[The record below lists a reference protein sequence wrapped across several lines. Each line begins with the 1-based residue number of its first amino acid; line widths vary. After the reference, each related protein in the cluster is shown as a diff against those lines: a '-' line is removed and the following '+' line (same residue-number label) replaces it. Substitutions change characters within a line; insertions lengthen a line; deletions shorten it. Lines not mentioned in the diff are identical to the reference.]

1 MAILNLFSQSGLAS
15 TLLFLSLVAIMGMML
30 AKIQVFGIKLGIAGV
45 LFSGLIVGHFGAV
58 PDPTMLKFVKEFGLI
73 LFVYSI
79 GLEVG
84 PRFLTSLKNNG
95 LTINLLASAIVLL
108 GTITAASLKLI
119 FDLDIDAV
127 VGMLCGA
134 VTNTPSLGAAQQIIE
149 EQHTGSVETTSMAY
163 AVAYPLGIVGII
175 LVMILI
181 RAFFKVKVDHEA
193 QSYTEE
199 LAGVSGQ
206 LDSVSLKV
214 QNGALVGK
222 DFDHL
227 FAVLEGK
234 FALSRVFRNGNFF
247 IPKNKDLLMAN
258 DILYGVSSQQY
269 FSTLEILVGDLILS
283 EAVEVTGSLGMQH
296 VIFTNKKLAGKTI
309 RQIGLSKKYPVNIT
323 RIYRNGFS
331 ILPTEHDSV
340 EFGDT
345 IRIVGERKRLE
356 EAANYLGNSTE
367 ELSHPNIVPLFLGIF
382 FGVLLGSVP
391 IMFPGLPAPAKLG
404 LAGGPLIVAIFLGHR
419 GRIGKLNFF
428 MTPGANLFV
437 RELGI
442 VLFLGAV
449 GLGAGSKFIST
460 IMNGGYMWVLYGAII
475 TIVPLLIVTV
485 IARFLKINYLTIC
498 GMVAG
503 AMTDPPALE
512 YANSLSNVQ
521 AQSTAYATVY
531 PLSMFLRVL
540 CAQILVLLLM

>member
-15 TLLFLSLVAIMGMML
+15 TLLFLSIVSIMGLML
-30 AKIQVFGIKLGIAGV
+30 AKIHLFGIKLGIAGV
-45 LFSGLIVGHFGAV
+45 LFAGLIVGHFGAV

-84 PRFLTSLKNNG
+84 PRFLASLRNNG
-95 LTINLLASAIVLL
+95 LTINLLATAIVLL
-108 GTITAASLKLI
+108 GTITAAVLKVV
-119 FDLDIDAV
+119 FDLDIDVV

-149 EQHTGSVETTSMAY
+149 EQGTGSVETTSMAY

-181 RAFFKVKVDHEA
+181 RAFFKVKVDKEA
-193 QSYTEE
+193 QSYTDE
-199 LAGVSGQ
+199 LAGISGQ
-206 LDSVSLKV
+206 LDSVKIKV
-214 QNGALVGK
+214 LNAALVGK
-222 DFDHL
+222 SFEHL
-227 FAVLEGK
+227 FTVVEGH
-234 FALSRVFRNGNFF
+234 FVLSRVSRNGSFL
-247 IPKNKDLLMAN
+247 IPQNKDKLMAN
-258 DILYGVSSQQY
+258 DILYGVSSQKY
-269 FSTLEILVGDLILS
+269 FSSLEIVVGDLSLS
-283 EAVEVTGSLGMQH
+283 DEVEVSGSLGMQH
-296 VIFTNKKLAGKTI
+296 VIFTNKKLAGKTLK
-309 RQIGLSKKYPVNIT
+309 QIALSKKYPVNIT
-323 RIYRNGFS
+323 RIYRAGTS
-331 ILPTEHDSV
+331 ILPTDRDSV

-345 IRIVGERKRLE
+345 VRIVGERKCLE

-382 FGVLLGSVP
+382 FGVILGSVP

-404 LAGGPLIVAIFLGHR
+404 LAGGPLIVAIFLGHS

-449 GLGAGSKFIST
+449 GLGAGSKFVST
-460 IMNGGYMWVLYGAII
+460 IINGGYMWVLYGAII
-475 TIVPLLIVTV
+475 TIVPLLIVSI
-485 IARFLKINYLTIC
+485 IARCLKINYLTIC

-503 AMTDPPALE
+503 SMTDPPALE